1 MSCRDMG
8 EVLTMTALLNCV
20 LREVARPEPDGHRL
34 PATGR
39 LLRVHATCPRTR
51 TRGRTPGH
59 RPGEQLPA
67 ARGPGARGPDTRGP
81 DTRGSDERGRD
92 GRNPDGRN
100 PDGHGPGGHGPD
112 GREPGE
118 EERAGRY
125 PSWAEVL
132 TPDGW
137 RPLSLDG
144 LLTVVGEE
152 LRAGTGTGNDELP
165 REIRHSRDV
174 VRALVAARRDAAPP
188 DDPYL
193 RSEQA
198 LLAGHRYHPAPKARG
213 GRGPRAWLRYAP
225 EAYARFPLELL
236 GVPEE
241 LLVEEG
247 DAAALD
253 GLGPP
258 PPDGYRLLP
267 AHPWQLDLLGDPR
280 WAPGPG
286 GRPPVAGRRGGQ
298 SGGERARGVV
308 RLGRSEAVA
317 VPTSSV
323 RTVYLPDADVFC
335 KFSLDVRITND
346 VRRLWLRD
354 LRWLTA
360 VDGVLRTVF
369 DDLPDRVPR
378 PAVLSDR
385 GYRTADPGGPDGGE
399 ALAVVLRDGLR
410 EHLRDG
416 LTPLVAAG
424 ISEGYPGVPLDGLD
438 RDGAARWW
446 QRYLDHLVPPVLH
459 AYLRH
464 GVVLECHLQNVL
476 VGVDATGTPG
486 QVIFRDHEGVKLVE
500 DRHRDVLG
508 GREGGGG
515 PGVSAAYGWERLV
528 YCLVVNNLAE
538 IAGAVGVR
546 HPGLAGELWER
557 ARAVVAACAGDHG
570 DPPELRALLAA
581 SHVPAKANL
590 LLRWTGADGGA
601 MRCVPVPNP
610 LAPSHPGCFGRVSGV
625 THV

>member
-1 MSCRDMG
+1 
-8 EVLTMTALLNCV
+8 MTALLNCV
-20 LREVARPEPDGHRL
+20 LREVARPDPDGHRL

-39 LLRVHATCPRTR
+39 LLRVH
-51 TRGRTPGH
+51 
-59 RPGEQLPA
+59 PA
-67 ARGPGARGPDTRGP
+67 HPHP
-81 DTRGSDERGRD
+81 RD
-92 GRNPDGRN
+92 GNGR
-100 PDGHGPGGHGPD
+100 GG
-112 GREPGE
+112 
-118 EERAGRY
+118 AGRF
-125 PSWAEVL
+125 PSSVEVL
-132 TPDGW
+132 TREGW

-144 LLTVVGEE
+144 LVAVVGDE
-152 LRAGTGTGNDELP
+152 LRAGTGVGNDALP
-165 REIRHSRDV
+165 GEIAHSRDV
-174 VRALVAARRDAAPP
+174 VAALAAARREAAPP

-213 GRGPRAWLRYAP
+213 GREPDTWLRYAP

-241 LLVEEG
+241 MLVEEG
-247 DAAALD
+247 DPAALD
-253 GLGPP
+253 GLGPS

-267 AHPWQLDLLGDPR
+267 AHPWQLDLLGGL
-280 WAPGPG
+280 PGRG
-286 GRPPVAGRRGGQ
+286 RGGAH
-298 SGGERARGVV
+298 GPVPGVV
-308 RLGRSEAVA
+308 RLGRTAVAA
-317 VPTSSV
+317 VPTSSL
-323 RTVYLPDADVFC
+323 RTVYLPEADVFC

-369 DDLPDRVPR
+369 DDLPGHLPR
-378 PAVLSDR
+378 PSVLSDR

-399 ALAVVLRDGLR
+399 ALAVVVRDGLR
-410 EHLRDG
+410 RHLRAG
-416 LTPLVAAG
+416 LTPLLAAG
-424 ISEGYPGVPLDGLD
+424 ISEGYPGAPLDGLD
-438 RDGAARWW
+438 RAGAVEWW

-476 VGVDATGTPG
+476 VGVDGATGTPG
-486 QVIFRDHEGVKLVE
+486 QVIFRDHEGVKLVA
-500 DRHRDVLG
+500 DRHRDLLA
-508 GREGGGG
+508 GRDATGG

-528 YCLVVNNLAE
+528 YCLVVNHLTE
-538 IAGAVGVR
+538 IAGAVGER
-546 HPGLAGELWER
+546 HAGLAGELWGR
-557 ARAVVAACAGDHG
+557 ARAVVAACARDHD

-610 LAPSHPGCFGRVSGV
+610 LAPSHPDCFDRVSGV

>member
-39 LLRVHATCPRTR
+39 LLRVHATCPRTPA
-51 TRGRTPGH
+51 RGSAPDH
-59 RPGEQLPA
+59 RPGERTPDG
-67 ARGPGARGPDTRGP
+67 RGPGR
-81 DTRGSDERGRD
+81 
-92 GRNPDGRN
+92 
-100 PDGHGPGGHGPD
+100 HGPGEKEG
-112 GREPGE
+112 
-118 EERAGRY
+118 AGRY

-144 LLTVVGEE
+144 LVAVVGEE
-152 LRAGTGTGNDELP
+152 LRAGTGIGNDELP
-165 REIRHSRDV
+165 GEIRHSRDV
-174 VRALVAARRDAAPP
+174 VRALVAARRDASPP

-213 GRGPRAWLRYAP
+213 GRGPRTWLRYAP

-241 LLVEEG
+241 MLVEEG
-247 DAAALD
+247 DPAALD

-267 AHPWQLDLLGDPR
+267 AHPWQLDLLGGPPG
-280 WAPGPG
+280 APGAGGGSPG
-286 GRPPVAGRRGGQ
+286 AGPRGGLA
-298 SGGERARGVV
+298 GGERGRSVV

-323 RTVYLPDADVFC
+323 RTVYLPEADVFC

-385 GYRTADPGGPDGGE
+385 GYRTADQGGPDGGE

-410 EHLRDG
+410 EHLRAG

-476 VGVDATGTPG
+476 VGVDAATGTPG
-486 QVIFRDHEGVKLVE
+486 QVIFRDHEGVKLVA
-500 DRHRDVLG
+500 DRHRDLLG
-508 GREGGGG
+508 AREGDGG
-515 PGVSAAYGWERLV
+515 PGVSAAYGWQRLV

-557 ARAVVAACAGDHG
+557 ARAVVAACARDHG

-610 LAPSHPGCFGRVSGV
+610 LAASQPDCVDRVSGV